1 MTVTFG
7 EILLRLST
15 PDRILQADGF
25 DAMYGG
31 SEANVACALA
41 GFGEKASYITKLP
54 ANDIGDAC
62 IAELRKYGVDT
73 DGIVR
78 GGERMGLYFLEKG
91 ASHRPSKVIYDRKNS
106 AISAASLSDFSWNRI
121 LRGADTLFL
130 SGITPAIGKKLPA
143 VCKKLLDTA
152 KSMGIRVYFDVNYR
166 AALWSEAEA
175 GACLSELLPLCDVVI
190 INEEHAAKLFGITG
204 EGDTDTDRIASAARQ
219 ISETFALD
227 KAVFTLRRSI
237 SSDDN
242 EVSAFLYDASAGTSA
257 MSRTFKVHIV
267 DRVGGG
273 DALSAALIYGE
284 KQGMEG
290 EALINFASA
299 ANAFKH
305 AVKGDV
311 LIASFVEILALSQSR
326 EGEGVRLKR

>member
-15 PDRILQADGF
+15 PDRILQTSGF

-41 GFGEKASYITKLP
+41 HFGEEASYITKLP

-62 IAELRKYGVDT
+62 MAELRKYNVDVS
-73 DGIVR
+73 GIVR
-78 GGERMGLYFLEKG
+78 GGERIGLYFLEKG
-91 ASHRPSKVIYDRKNS
+91 ASYRPSKVIYDRKNS
-106 AISAASLSDFSWNRI
+106 AISAASPGDFNWNRL
-121 LRGADTLFL
+121 LRGADSLFL
-130 SGITPAIGKKLPA
+130 SGITPAIGKKLP
-143 VCKKLLDTA
+143 VICKKLLETA
-152 KSMGIRVYFDVNYR
+152 KSKGIRVYFDINYR
-166 AALWSEAEA
+166 AALWSKAEA
-175 GACLSELLPLCDVVI
+175 GGCLRELLPLCDVVI
-190 INEEHAAKLFGITG
+190 INEEHAAELFGITG

-219 ISETFALD
+219 ISETFALN
-227 KAVFTLRRSI
+227 KAVFTIRRSI

-242 EVSAFLYDASAGTSA
+242 EVSALLYDAASGTSS
-257 MSRTFKVHIV
+257 MSRIFKVHIV

-290 EALINFASA
+290 EELINFASA

-305 AVKGDV
+305 AVRGDV
-311 LIASFVEILALSQSR
+311 LIASCDEIYALSQSR
-326 EGEGVRLKR
+326 EGEGIRLKR